1 MIREL
6 YGNSGKSVYEIALAE
21 WHYQNN
27 RCFDALV
34 LVTETIPLIE
44 YEDDMRCLFV
54 AMALQM
60 RILLVNGQTEKIR
73 ERIHKTGWE
82 ELTSSLNALECLAAC
97 YDGRT
102 DEVEAWLERVA
113 PDENKSIYMMD
124 MYAYLIKVRCYL
136 QMGKYMMAQGMS
148 DDEIAGKPGKKAG
161 TIKFHSHNIFRKLQ
175 VQNRQQAVNRA
186 RENGLL

>member
-1 MIREL
+1 MSACSPGILNGFRDFTRYGRVLEKYKEPITAVIREL

-34 LVTETIPLIE
+34 LVTGTIPLIE

-60 RILLVNGQTEKIR
+60 RILLVNGQT
-73 ERIHKTGWE
+73 
-82 ELTSSLNALECLAAC
+82 
-97 YDGRT
+97 
-102 DEVEAWLERVA
+102 
-113 PDENKSIYMMD
+113 KSIYMMD

-136 QMGKYMMAQGMS
+136 QMGKYMTG
-148 DDEIAGKPGKKAG
+148 AG
-161 TIKFHSHNIFRKLQ
+161 NEQ
-175 VQNRQQAVNRA
+175 
-186 RENGLL
+186 